1 MSNEWMIITIGISC
15 VLAATTI
22 LILVMTVIEALSFAT
37 ILWRSD
43 SSCSTDCCT
52 GSSWCIKDAYMRSDG
67 LSEVMNR
74 YTRCHY
80 IKRLK
85 TKLLKKFYKTQSGV

>member
-37 ILWRSD
+37 IL
-43 SSCSTDCCT
+43 
-52 GSSWCIKDAYMRSDG
+52 
-67 LSEVMNR
+67 
-74 YTRCHY
+74 
-80 IKRLK
+80 
-85 TKLLKKFYKTQSGV
+85 